1 MCPSLYVTQS
11 GTKMVNKEPI
21 KYFCGNRGNRGNL
34 GYYGQSGTNTEP
46 PTSKTRRER
55 MDNQLLENQ
64 RAESQG
70 KKYRP
75 HIPAVI
81 NKIMTDAALRV
92 GMPVKFWL
100 YEAVKEKAER
110 EASEVLPGDSK

>member
-1 MCPSLYVTQS
+1 MDSQQLKDQQS
-11 GTKMVNKEPI
+11 
-21 KYFCGNRGNRGNL
+21 
-34 GYYGQSGTNTEP
+34 
-46 PTSKTRRER
+46 
-55 MDNQLLENQ
+55 
-64 RAESQG
+64 ESQG

-110 EASEVLPGDSK
+110 EASKTLPGE